1 MVENGSGREAAVDA
15 GLLQRLES
23 AAVEMAG
30 KAGSMVMGRF
40 GGPIEV
46 GSKDEAGRDLVT
58 DVDRAS
64 QSLIHELVSDEFPDH
79 MLLGEE
85 EPPEEE
91 PPASDFVWAVDP
103 IDGTINFANGLPPW
117 AVSVGVLHRGRPVAG
132 AVWLPWPTADRFKI
146 VHARK
151 GGGAWLDGRCLEIVG
166 PKGGDAPAGGRVSLV
181 PARLDLTYRVGAPLR
196 GALGEPRTMGSASY
210 EGAMVA
216 AGMAQY
222 AVLGPART
230 WDFAAVTLLVSEAGG
245 TAVSLEGDRW
255 APLETFAAGYSNTV
269 ETSRRLRSWHRPII
283 VGPPATVTFVGANL
297 RPRTPSP
304 SMAARARRA
313 MRRLRRRSDGRQA

>member
-1 MVENGSGREAAVDA
+1 MVESGNGRETAVDA
-15 GLLQRLES
+15 GLLRRLES

-30 KAGSMVMGRF
+30 KAGSMVLGRF
-40 GGPIEV
+40 GGPIEI

-64 QSLIHELVSDEFPDH
+64 QRLIQELVADEFPDH

-91 PPASDFVWAVDP
+91 PPASDCGWAVDP

-132 AVWLPWPTADRFKI
+132 AVWLPWPTPDRFKI

-151 GGGAWLDGRCLEIVG
+151 GGGAWLDGRRLDIVG

-216 AGMAQY
+216 AGMAQC

-245 TAVSLEGDRW
+245 TAVSLESDRW

-269 ETSRRLRSWHRPII
+269 ETSKRLRSWHRPII
-283 VGPPATVTFVGANL
+283 VGPPAMVTFVSANL
-297 RPRTPSP
+297 RPREPSVV
-304 SMAARARRA
+304 SRARRA
-313 MRRLRRRSDGRQA
+313 MRGLSRRSDGRQA

>member
-1 MVENGSGREAAVDA
+1 LVESGGGPETTVDPE
-15 GLLQRLES
+15 LLRRMES

-40 GGPIEV
+40 GGELEV

-64 QSLIHELVSDEFPDH
+64 QHLIQKLVADEFPDH

-85 EPPEEE
+85 EPPDEES
-91 PPASDFVWAVDP
+91 PAPDFVWAVDP
-103 IDGTINFANGLPPW
+103 IDGTINFVNGLLPW

-132 AVWLPWPTADRFKI
+132 AVWLPWPAPDRFKI

-151 GGGAWLDGRCLEIVG
+151 GGGAWLDGRRLEIDGSDGGV
-166 PKGGDAPAGGRVSLV
+166 PKGGRVSPM
-181 PARLDLTYRVGAPLR
+181 PARFDVVYRVGTPLR
-196 GALGEPRTMGSASY
+196 RALGEPRTMGCASY

-222 AVLGPART
+222 GVLGPART
-230 WDFAAVTLLVSEAGG
+230 WDFAAATLLVSEAGG
-245 TAVSLEGDRW
+245 TAVSLEGDCW

-269 ETSRRLRSWHRPII
+269 ETSSRLRSWRRPII
-283 VGPPATVTFVGANL
+283 VGPPAMVTFVSANL
-297 RPRTPSP
+297 RPRGPSV
-304 SMAARARRA
+304 AARARRA
-313 MRRLRRRSDGRQA
+313 IRRLSRRSDGRQA